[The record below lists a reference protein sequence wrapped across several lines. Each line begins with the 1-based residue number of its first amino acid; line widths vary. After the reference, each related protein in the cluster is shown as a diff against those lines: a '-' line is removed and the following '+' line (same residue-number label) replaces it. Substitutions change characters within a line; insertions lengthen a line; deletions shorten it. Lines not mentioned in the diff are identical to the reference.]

1 MQESNGRTITM
12 ETNDKE
18 SDLSIKSEDVY
29 KILLTIPTGR
39 VSTYGDIARA
49 LGNPLASRRIG
60 RILNKNPNPVVVPCH
75 RVVKADGKIGGY
87 ALGIDKKKKLLE
99 NEGLFFKDLTI
110 DEFEKKRFR
119 PKIT

>member
-1 MQESNGRTITM
+1 M

-18 SDLSIKSEDVY
+18 SDSSIKSEDVY

>member
-18 SDLSIKSEDVY
+18 SDSSIKSEDVY

-119 PKIT
+119 PKIA

>member
-18 SDLSIKSEDVY
+18 SDSSIKSEDVY

>member
-18 SDLSIKSEDVY
+18 SDSSIKSEDVY

-49 LGNPLASRRIG
+49 LGNHLASRRIG

>member
-12 ETNDKE
+12 ETNEKE
-18 SDLSIKSEDVY
+18 SDSSVKSEDVY

-119 PKIT
+119 PKIA

>member
-18 SDLSIKSEDVY
+18 SDSSIKSEDVY

-87 ALGIDKKKKLLE
+87 ARGIDKKKKLLE

-119 PKIT
+119 PKIA